1 MSMGSGDDQRLT
13 KAERKEQARIE
24 REEIQRKQSTRKR
37 NRTVTLV
44 GVVVLAAVAIGLVVL
59 LGGDGGGPTASP
71 PPSGVTIPD
80 PADLPGIMQTPPPWS
95 NNVAQL
101 PERLAL
107 LSLPD
112 LNDAPG
118 ALHHHIRL
126 WIYVDGQPVVIP
138 ANVGLSPQAASPLHT
153 HEAGTGLVHV
163 ESADLNFQPV
173 LAQFMD
179 VWGVY
184 FTQTCL
190 GDTCNDGDRRLR
202 VFLNGQEYTGD
213 PTLLPLTD
221 LESVVI
227 TMGTPDQLPDPMP
240 DSFDFGTQG

>member
-1 MSMGSGDDQRLT
+1 VSMGSGDDQRLT

-24 REEIQRKQSTRKR
+24 REEIQRKQSARKR
-37 NRTVTLV
+37 NRTVTLIA
-44 GVVVLAAVAIGLVVL
+44 VVVLVAVAIGLVVL
-59 LGGDGGGPTASP
+59 LGGDGGNTSASP
-71 PPSGVTIPD
+71 APSGATIPD
-80 PADLPGIMQTPPPWS
+80 PATLPGIMQTPPPWS

-107 LSLPD
+107 LSLPA

-126 WIYVDGQPVVIP
+126 WIYVDGQPVAVP
-138 ANVGLSPQAASPLHT
+138 ANIGLSPQAASPLHT
-153 HEAGTGLVHV
+153 HDETGLVHV
-163 ESADLNFQPV
+163 ESADPDFQPV

-179 VWGVY
+179 VWGLY

-190 GDTCNDGDRRLR
+190 GDACNDGDRQLR
-202 VFLNGQEYTGD
+202 VFLDGQEYTGD

-221 LESVVI
+221 QAALVI
-227 TMGTPDQLPDPMP
+227 TMGTTDQLPDPMP
-240 DSFDFGTQG
+240 DSFTFGTQG

>member
-24 REEIQRKQSTRKR
+24 REEIQRKQSARKR
-37 NRTVTLV
+37 NRTVTLIAV
-44 GVVVLAAVAIGLVVL
+44 GLLAAVAIGLVVL
-59 LGGDGGGPTASP
+59 LGGNDSGTTASP
-71 PPSGVTIPD
+71 APSGATTPI

-101 PERLAL
+101 PERLAA
-107 LSLPD
+107 LSLPA

-126 WIYVDGQPVVIP
+126 WIYVDGQPVIVP
-138 ANVGLSPQAASPLHT
+138 ANIGLSPQAASPLHT
-153 HEAGTGLVHV
+153 HDETGLVHV
-163 ESADLNFQPV
+163 ESADPDFQPV

-179 VWGVY
+179 VWGLY

-190 GDTCNDGDRRLR
+190 GDACNDGDRQLR

-221 LESVVI
+221 QAALVI

-240 DSFDFGTQG
+240 DSFTFGTQG

>member
-1 MSMGSGDDQRLT
+1 MSMSPGDDQRLT

-37 NRTVTLV
+37 NRTVTLIA
-44 GVVVLAAVAIGLVVL
+44 VVVLAAVAIGLVVL
-59 LGGDGGGPTASP
+59 LGGNGDNTAASP
-71 PPSGVTIPD
+71 APSGATIPN
-80 PADLPGIMQTPPPWS
+80 PADLPGILQTPPAWP

-107 LSLPD
+107 LSLPA
-112 LNDAPG
+112 LKDAAG

-126 WIYVDGQPVVIP
+126 WVYVDGQPVVVP
-138 ANVGLSPQAASPLHT
+138 ANIGLSPQAASPLHT
-153 HEAGTGLVHV
+153 HDESGLVHV
-163 ESADLNFQPV
+163 ESADLEFQPV

-190 GDTCNDGDRRLR
+190 GDACDDGDRQLR

-213 PTLLPLTD
+213 PTLMPLTD
-221 LESVVI
+221 QVAVVI
-227 TMGTPDQLPDPMP
+227 TMGTKDQLPDPMP
-240 DSFDFGTQG
+240 DSFTFGA

>member
-1 MSMGSGDDQRLT
+1 VLKGSGDDQRLT

-44 GVVVLAAVAIGLVVL
+44 AVVVLAAVAIGLGVL
-59 LGGDGGGPTASP
+59 FGGNGDNTTATPT
-71 PPSGVTIPD
+71 PSGATIPD
-80 PADLPGIMQTPPPWS
+80 PADLPGIMQTPPAWS

-112 LNDAPG
+112 LNDAAG

-126 WIYVDGQPVVIP
+126 WIYVDGQPVVVP
-138 ANVGLSPQAASPLHT
+138 ANIGLSPQAASPLHT
-153 HEAGTGLVHV
+153 HDETGLVHV
-163 ESADLNFQPV
+163 ESADLDFQPV

-179 VWGVY
+179 VWGLY

-190 GDTCNDGDRRLR
+190 GDACNDGDRQLR

-213 PTLLPLTD
+213 PTLLPITD
-221 LESVVI
+221 QAAIVI
-227 TMGTPDQLPDPMP
+227 TMGTQDQLPNPLP
-240 DSFDFGTQG
+240 DSFTFGTQA